1 MVVDKVFIGT
11 LSTTTSSLHH
21 YKMSGV
27 STKQPSTS
35 KSLNSSALD
44 ICMEIEKKMDKF
56 FEEFKV
62 AITRINERLDVLQFQ
77 VNCLANG
84 ISVNPD
90 QSLLSASLPD
100 DDTFNID
107 VLHSSTFS
115 QQHTYLVY
123 LLLSEEL

>member
-11 LSTTTSSLHH
+11 LSPTTCSLHH
-21 YKMSGV
+21 YKMSDV

-84 ISVNPD
+84 ISVNLD

-100 DDTFNID
+100 DDTRI
-107 VLHSSTFS
+107 
-115 QQHTYLVY
+115 
-123 LLLSEEL
+123 